1 MLFQRMP
8 VFRAML
14 VFYAMLARELPYTIL
29 AQILQCWRRK
39 TVVPFTW
46 QFTCRFNCG
55 NFSNNNKAL
64 LHMCKWSIWPKWNL
78 HRSEFHYTRSHVN
91 VDNEVTTPKWNFTP
105 KWTQTSLE
113 SQTAFEKSFR
123 LHGNL
128 HEDFTA
134 ATFQTIAK
142 LYYTSYI

>member
-105 KWTQTSLE
+105 KWNLKPVWNLKPLLKSRSVYMAIYMKISLRQL
-113 SQTAFEKSFR
+113 SKR
-123 LHGNL
+123 
-128 HEDFTA
+128 
-134 ATFQTIAK
+134 
-142 LYYTSYI
+142 

>member
-1 MLFQRMP
+1 MLFQSMP

-55 NFSNNNKAL
+55 NFSNNSKAL
-64 LHMCKWSIWPKWNL
+64 LHMCNWSVWPKWNL

-105 KWTQTSLE
+105 KWNLKPVWNLKPLLKSRSVYMAVYMKISLRQL
-113 SQTAFEKSFR
+113 SKR
-123 LHGNL
+123 
-128 HEDFTA
+128 
-134 ATFQTIAK
+134 
-142 LYYTSYI
+142 